1 MLFSAEIMIL
11 ENRLGFMANFEME
24 IVRNVIN
31 KQEII
36 NKFITGSHSNW
47 QLDFFF
53 LITPK
58 MLNIETGKSRKLS
71 LISTQK

>member
-24 IVRNVIN
+24 IVKNVIN
-31 KQEII
+31 KQEIL

-53 LITPK
+53 FNNPK
-58 MLNIETGKSRKLS
+58 NA
-71 LISTQK
+71 

>member
-1 MLFSAEIMIL
+1 MIL

-24 IVRNVIN
+24 IVKNVIN
-31 KQEII
+31 KQEIL

-47 QLDFFF
+47 QLDFFFF

-71 LISTQK
+71 PVSTQE